1 MEALNYFRG
10 KAKSQTRNNVRRSYF
25 HSRRLEFLGDTVF
38 NLYVFDTLMAQY
50 PPRSHTREIMEEWT
64 YLTANNALGDL
75 ALIFKIDQ
83 EMKNFRRNIHLTS
96 LFLADV
102 LEALVGAVYLDGGY
116 QEAKKLVTRLVN
128 GAAQEGLINGVEYK
142 SSAHSGIFFPGLKQ
156 INSLRHPQYA
166 FYNKKLR
173 FLGARVL
180 ILFVTETVLRKYPN
194 KKIKD
199 VDEKRRSLMRSIYQM
214 DLGNLSY
221 SNRSLLLKAFKILWR
236 NGKQPDVASGA
247 FNFLVGVAYLDGG
260 YQKAKELVARLVEKT
275 DFH

>member
-1 MEALNYFRG
+1 M
-10 KAKSQTRNNVRRSYF
+10 
-25 HSRRLEFLGDTVF
+25 EFLGDTVF

-50 PPRSHTREIMEEWT
+50 PPRSHIRELMEEWT

-128 GAAQEGLINGVEYK
+128 GAAKKGLINGVKYK
-142 SSAHSGIFFPGLKQ
+142 SLAHSGIFFPGLKQ
-156 INSLRHPQYA
+156 INSLSHLEP
-166 FYNKKLR
+166 
-173 FLGARVL
+173 
-180 ILFVTETVLRKYPN
+180 
-194 KKIKD
+194 KIKY

-214 DLGNLSY
+214 DLGNLGY
-221 SNRSLLLKAFKILWR
+221 SDKSLLLKAFKILWG
-236 NGKQPDVASGA
+236 NGRQPDMASGA

-260 YQKAKELVARLVEKT
+260 YQKAKDLVVRLVERA
-275 DFH
+275 DVH